1 MITLFI
7 QILGFSYIVYC
18 FVDTFISIRKD
29 KKLIEEIDYYKRENK
44 DLSKYLNEVK
54 IERNIY
60 RDLLDELS
68 EHVKD
73 IDFEDVELVEVDDE

>member
-7 QILGFSYIVYC
+7 QIIGVAYIVYC

-60 RDLLDELS
+60 RDLLDELF
-68 EHVKD
+68 EQVKD
-73 IDFEDVELVEVDDE
+73 IGFEDSELVEVDDE

>member
-1 MITLFI
+1 MVTLFI
-7 QILGFSYIVYC
+7 QILGFVYIVYC

-29 KKLIEEIDYYKRENK
+29 KKLIDEIEYYKRENR

-60 RDLLDELS
+60 RDLLDELF
-68 EHVKD
+68 EQVKD
-73 IDFEDVELVEVDDE
+73 IGFEDDELVEVNDE

>member
-7 QILGFSYIVYC
+7 QILGLVYIVYC

-29 KKLIEEIDYYKRENK
+29 KKLIEELDYYKRENK
-44 DLSKYLNEVK
+44 DLSKYLNEVM

-60 RDLLDELS
+60 RDLLDELFDQ
-68 EHVKD
+68 VKD
-73 IDFEDVELVEVDDE
+73 IGFEDDELVEVDDE

>member
-7 QILGFSYIVYC
+7 QILGFVYILYC

-29 KKLIEEIDYYKRENK
+29 KKLIEELDYYKRENK

-54 IERNIY
+54 IEKNIY
-60 RDLLDELS
+60 RDLLDELFD
-68 EHVKD
+68 HVKD
-73 IDFEDVELVEVDDE
+73 IGFEDAELVEVEDE